1 MSDRIDAPMLVKGF
15 VRHFLVSFLGSGK
28 GMVNGAVCWV
38 ADKTGKVHSGEGKL
52 L

>member
-1 MSDRIDAPMLVKGF
+1 MESPNDALMFVKEGRVTF
-15 VRHFLVSFLGSGK
+15 PGLISGVLK
-28 GMVNGAVCWV
+28 RMANGAVCWV